1 MAHRRMG
8 LDVGAIS
15 ACPLDRVLV
24 DMIASGVNKIL
35 AIDLSVDEPG
45 SVLVWVLQNRWMMI

>member
-1 MAHRRMG
+1 MG

-15 ACPLDRVLV
+15 ACPMDRVLV

-45 SVLVWVLQNRWMMI
+45 SVLVWVLQNHWMMI

>member
-1 MAHRRMG
+1 MAHRWMG
-8 LDVGAIS
+8 LDVRAIS

-35 AIDLSVDEPG
+35 AIDLSVDEPS
-45 SVLVWVLQNRWMMI
+45 SVLVWVIQNRWMMI